1 MNFQDRSK
9 GITSIDLN
17 RLLEVSTDQIR
28 SILQEGNK
36 SIDDLTNEFTSIG
49 KSLEKIKTSKIK
61 NGLEDNYSE
70 IDIHMD
76 EILSSVNKTLI
87 LFQFYDRLTQRL
99 QHVIDGVD
107 IISKGIESR
116 GCDGDWDDLY
126 QEIRDSYTLSEE
138 QTVFERMMGKKNS
151 TFEKN
156 TSKKQ
161 NVELF

>member
-1 MNFQDRSK
+1 MKFQERSS
-9 GITSIDLN
+9 GIESIDLN
-17 RLLEVSTDQIR
+17 RLLEVSTAQIR
-28 SILQEGNK
+28 SILEEGNK
-36 SIDDLTNEFTSIG
+36 SIDDLTNEFKSIG
-49 KSLEKIKTSKIK
+49 KSLEEINISAAK
-61 NGLEDNYSE
+61 NGA
-70 IDIHMD
+70 DIHMD

-116 GCDGDWDDLY
+116 GCAGDWDDLY

-138 QTVFERMMGKKNS
+138 QTVFERMMGKKHS

-156 TSKKQ
+156 ISKKQ

>member
-1 MNFQDRSK
+1 MKFQERSS
-9 GITSIDLN
+9 GIESIDLN
-17 RLLEVSTDQIR
+17 RLLEVSTAQIR
-28 SILQEGNK
+28 SILEEGNK
-36 SIDDLTNEFTSIG
+36 SIDDLTNEFKSIG
-49 KSLEKIKTSKIK
+49 KSLEEINISAAK
-61 NGLEDNYSE
+61 NGA
-70 IDIHMD
+70 DIHMD

-116 GCDGDWDDLY
+116 GCAGDWDDLY
-126 QEIRDSYTLSEE
+126 QEICDNYTLSEE

-151 TFEKN
+151 AFEKN
-156 TSKKQ
+156 ISKKQ